1 MYLRGELDLDRLVSK
16 TYRLEEINAAYGD
29 LLAGKTARGLIT
41 F

>member
-16 TYRLEEINAAYGD
+16 TYPLEEINTAYGD
-29 LLAGKTARGLIT
+29 MLEGKTARGVIA